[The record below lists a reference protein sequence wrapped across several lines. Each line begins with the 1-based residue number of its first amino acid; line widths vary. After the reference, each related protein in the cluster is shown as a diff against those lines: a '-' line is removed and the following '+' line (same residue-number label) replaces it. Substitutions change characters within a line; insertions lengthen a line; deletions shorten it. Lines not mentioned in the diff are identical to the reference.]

1 MEMWKDSTMHEDRS
15 PALLIVDVQNDF
27 CPGGALAVPRGDEV
41 IRVLN
46 RLAAQVSALGFPVYA
61 SRDWHPLSS
70 RHFQIN
76 GGRWPVHCVPGTEG
90 AAPASGSRSSA
101 WHAHRDQGRWPGG
114 RRLLCLR
121 GEIAGRGSLLADLRA
136 RGVTDLIVG
145 GLATD
150 YCVRA
155 TALDARKEGFDVTVV
170 TDAVRAVDVNAGDG
184 DRALDEMKAA
194 GIRLAPAK
202 GSVRTRGVA

>member
-1 MEMWKDSTMHEDRS
+1 MWKDSTMHEDRS

-27 CPGGALAVPRGDEV
+27 CGGGALEVAHGNEV
-41 IRVLN
+41 IPVLN
-46 RLAAQVSALGFPVYA
+46 RLAAHMSALGFPVYA
-61 SRDWHPLSS
+61 SRDWHPPKS
-70 RHFQIN
+70 RHFAIN
-76 GGRWPVHCVPGTEG
+76 GGAWPVHCVAGTEG
-90 AAPASGSRSSA
+90 ARLHP
-101 WHAHRDQGRWPGG
+101 DLDLPPGTLIVTKG
-114 RRLLCLR
+114 IGLDDDGYSDFE

-170 TDAVRAVDVNAGDG
+170 TDAVRAVDVKAGDG
-184 DRALDEMKAA
+184 DRALEEMKAA
-194 GIRLAPAK
+194 GVRLAPAK
-202 GSVRTRGVA
+202 EAFEPAE

>member
-27 CPGGALAVPRGDEV
+27 CPGGALPVPRGDEV

-46 RLAAQVSALGFPVYA
+46 RLAAHVSALGFPVYA

-90 AAPASGSRSSA
+90 ARLHADLDLPPGTLIVTKDVGPEGDGYSA
-101 WHAHRDQGRWPGG
+101 FE
-114 RRLLCLR
+114 

-136 RGVTDLIVG
+136 RGVTELIVG

-155 TALDARKEGFDVTVV
+155 SALDARKEGFDVTVV
-170 TDAVRAVDVNAGDG
+170 TDAVRAVDVKAGDG
-184 DRALDEMKAA
+184 DRALEEMKAA
-194 GIRLAPAK
+194 GVRLAPAK
-202 GSVRTRGVA
+202 EAFEPAE